1 MERLLKVAIGFEKII
16 KIKTKF
22 EEPNPETE
30 RGKAEN
36 VMASGGMN
44 VKFNIM
50 QQFGNSLRKKE
61 RKKRGKPQIKHQ
73 IITMNSE
80 NKIQK

>member
-1 MERLLKVAIGFEKII
+1 
-16 KIKTKF
+16 
-22 EEPNPETE
+22 
-30 RGKAEN
+30 
-36 VMASGGMN
+36 MASGGMN

-80 NKIQK
+80 NKIQKQKVNKEMN